1 MRGGRFDQAP
11 RPDLAAIRARLLA
24 VLDAAPEAGPGP
36 LHHLMQHAVT
46 DLATLLGEVSRL
58 RSRPAPD
65 GEAEFRLRL
74 DRDDDGRPVLLLK
87 APPDW
92 DEGRVARTFAGVL
105 QDWGAIAAAV
115 RDAGER
121 AELTQQREA
130 MESAAECLE
139 GAAGGLDQLR
149 EAIDQLKAE
158 RDAAVVGLRFY
169 ADPHH
174 WRNPP
179 DPAGGYRAA
188 PAHDRGATARSLL
201 EWIESRHRA

>member
-1 MRGGRFDQAP
+1 MRAGRFDEAP

-24 VLDAAPEAGPGP
+24 VLEPDPRSGQAP
-36 LHHLMQHAVT
+36 LHRLMEHMVA
-46 DLATLLGEVSRL
+46 DLTSLLGEVSRL
-58 RSRPAPD
+58 RTGVD
-65 GEAEFRLRL
+65 QGDEAEFRLRL

-87 APPDW
+87 APADW
-92 DEGRVARTFAGVL
+92 DEARVARTFASVL
-105 QDWGAIAAAV
+105 EDWGAIAAAV

-121 AELTQQREA
+121 AEMDRQREA

-149 EAIDQLKAE
+149 DVIEQLRTQ

-179 DPAGGYRAA
+179 DPAGGYRPA

-201 EWIESRHRA
+201 EWLEGHKAP